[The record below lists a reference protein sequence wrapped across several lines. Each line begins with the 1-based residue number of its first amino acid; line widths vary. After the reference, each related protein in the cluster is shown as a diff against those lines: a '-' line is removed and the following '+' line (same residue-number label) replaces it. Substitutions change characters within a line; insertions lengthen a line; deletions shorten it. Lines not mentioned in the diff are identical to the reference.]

1 MRYQRSTCSMVI
13 LMILLLALTSLPSS
27 QAYGQLPIVRIG
39 IVTDGPWEESEEIRS
54 LFEQEILE
62 LARGEFDVR
71 FPEEKLVR
79 ADWTVAGVR
88 RAIDQLLAD
97 REVDL
102 LLPLEPL
109 PRMKYAIAE
118 TCLSRWSLL
127 L

>member
-1 MRYQRSTCSMVI
+1 MTHRRTICLIVV
-13 LMILLLALTSLPSS
+13 LLTLTSLTPSR
-27 QAYGQLPIVRIG
+27 AYGELPVVRIG
-39 IVTDGPWEESEEIRS
+39 IVTDGPWEGSEEIRS

-79 ADWTVAGVR
+79 ADWTVTGVR
-88 RAIDQLLAD
+88 RAIDQLLTD